1 MEWVVM
7 GLIISKQ
14 LVWEKRPRY
23 PNPKTAPVEDIIRL
37 GQEFMTSWEL
47 VRLVPSH
54 KTQSLV
60 HSKKIH
66 ETWLKRTCLL
76 PRAWR
81 TAHPSFKNVNMEFHF
96 TNSFS
101 IDHLIKKSFAAY
113 GVALQLI
120 NEKHKNEKLS
130 KTKLSQN
137 QASPGHRRPEH
148 FLWPVEAC
156 WKWNSLNDLTAWFA
170 CRGCFVG
177 TVTSVLNHDCS
188 PETGNRTFLQRLRRR
203 Q

>member
-7 GLIISKQ
+7 GLIISKR

-37 GQEFMTSWEL
+37 GQEYMTSWEL

-101 IDHLIKKSFAAY
+101 IDHLIKMSFAAY

-120 NEKHKNEKLS
+120 NKKKIKMRNYRKRNYLEIRPLR
-130 KTKLSQN
+130 N
-137 QASPGHRRPEH
+137 QDVNDQKIS
-148 FLWPVEAC
+148 FDLAC
-156 WKWNSLNDLTAWFA
+156 WK
-170 CRGCFVG
+170 
-177 TVTSVLNHDCS
+177 
-188 PETGNRTFLQRLRRR
+188 
-203 Q
+203 

>member
-7 GLIISKQ
+7 GLIISKR

-37 GQEFMTSWEL
+37 GQEYMTSWEL

-76 PRAWR
+76 PRARR
-81 TAHPSFKNVNMEFHF
+81 TAQPSFKMLIW
-96 TNSFS
+96 NSILQTLFRS
-101 IDHLIKKSFAAY
+101 TIWSKMSFAAY

-120 NEKHKNEKLS
+120 NKKNKNEKLS
-130 KTKLSQN
+130 KTKLSRN
-137 QASPGHRRPEH
+137 QASPKSGRRRPEN
-148 FLWPVEAC
+148 FIWTGLQKIEYFIW
-156 WKWNSLNDLTAWFA
+156 LT
-170 CRGCFVG
+170 CMIC
-177 TVTSVLNHDCS
+177 
-188 PETGNRTFLQRLRRR
+188 LQILFRWYSDIRPKSWL
-203 Q
+203 

>member
-7 GLIISKQ
+7 GLIISKR

-37 GQEFMTSWEL
+37 GQEYMTSWEL
-47 VRLVPSH
+47 VRLVPSR
-54 KTQSLV
+54 KTQSLA

-66 ETWLKRTCLL
+66 ETWLRDQRTRLL

-81 TAHPSFKNVNMEFHF
+81 TARPSFKNVNMEFHF

-101 IDHLIKKSFAAY
+101 IDHLIKNSFAAY

-120 NEKHKNEKLS
+120 NKKNKNEKLS
-130 KTKLSQN
+130 KTKLSLN
-137 QASPGHRRPEH
+137 QASSGRYRSH
-148 FLWPVEAC
+148 FDVQ
-156 WKWNSLNDLTAWFA
+156 KNSLT
-170 CRGCFVG
+170 CRGLLKMEC
-177 TVTSVLNHDCS
+177 LKWLHCS
-188 PETGNRTFLQRLRRR
+188 ICLQSLFRWYSDIRPKSWL
-203 Q
+203 

>member
-7 GLIISKQ
+7 GLIISKR

-37 GQEFMTSWEL
+37 GQEYMTSWEL

-76 PRAWR
+76 PRARR
-81 TAHPSFKNVNMEFHF
+81 TAQPSFKMLIW
-96 TNSFS
+96 NSILQTLFRS
-101 IDHLIKKSFAAY
+101 TIWSKMSFAAY

-120 NEKHKNEKLS
+120 NKKNKNEKLS
-130 KTKLSQN
+130 KTKLSRN
-137 QASPGHRRPEH
+137 QASPEH
-148 FLWPVEAC
+148 FLWLVKAC
-156 WKWNSLNDLTAWFA
+156 WKWKWIFKWFNCLICLQSLFRWYSDIRPKSWL
-170 CRGCFVG
+170 
-177 TVTSVLNHDCS
+177 
-188 PETGNRTFLQRLRRR
+188 
-203 Q
+203 

>member
-7 GLIISKQ
+7 GLIISKR

-37 GQEFMTSWEL
+37 GQEYMTSWEL

-76 PRAWR
+76 PRARR
-81 TAHPSFKNVNMEFHF
+81 TAQPSFKMLIW
-96 TNSFS
+96 NSILQTLFRS
-101 IDHLIKKSFAAY
+101 TIWSKMSFAAY

-120 NEKHKNEKLS
+120 NKKNKNEKLS
-130 KTKLSQN
+130 KTKLSRN
-137 QASPGHRRPEH
+137 QASPVRPSTIRK
-148 FLWPVEAC
+148 FYLI
-156 WKWNSLNDLTAWFA
+156 
-170 CRGCFVG
+170 CRGLLKIEKIIWLTC
-177 TVTSVLNHDCS
+177 LIC
-188 PETGNRTFLQRLRRR
+188 LQILFRWYSDIRPKSWL
-203 Q
+203 